1 VRENE
6 ISLGVRRLIDAS
18 LATMDHVEMLLLLR
32 AMSDGP
38 IELDH
43 LSPIGYL
50 DRASTIA
57 MLGQFEASGF
67 VQIIDGAYR
76 YGPSS
81 ADAAAIDELAV
92 LFQYRSVALVQAIH
106 SRSTPFGSRSD
117 ITPRCPRDES

>member
-1 VRENE
+1 VLGNE
-6 ISLGVRRLIDAS
+6 ISVAVRRLIDAS

-32 AMSDGP
+32 AMPEGP
-38 IELDH
+38 TELDH
-43 LSPIGYL
+43 LPPIGYL

-67 VQIIDGAYR
+67 VQIVDGAYR

-106 SRSTPFGSRSD
+106 ARSTAFGSRSD
-117 ITPRCPRDES
+117 ITPCRARGES